1 MAKSIYCRLPHT
13 VDAVYEGT
21 QKRTFVIMVVLVIVH
36 LPFFVEIIV
45 LYHRLGPRSQTE
57 GYSKIKERADSDTEQ
72 FVHADQ

>member
-1 MAKSIYCRLPHT
+1 MLCCSPHT

-21 QKRTFVIMVVLVIVH
+21 QKRTFVIMAGMVIVH

-45 LYHRLGPRSQTE
+45 LYRQLGPRSRIE

-72 FVHADQ
+72 